1 MLFKNAVSCRGYK
14 MSDDFSNVLDTNLLV
29 TITYFMHDWKLC
41 REFNVERHD
50 VIVTIGKKRT
60 GCLII

>member
-1 MLFKNAVSCRGYK
+1 
-14 MSDDFSNVLDTNLLV
+14 MSDDFSNALDTNLLV